1 MSLSSVFVR
10 HRLWTLLLAALLLSC
25 AGTKKGRLPKPED
38 FIWPLPPAE
47 PKIQFVRSIH
57 SELSLGKR
65 ERSFA
70 QKIFETFFGRPRLR
84 ALKKPLNVHVDTEG
98 HLYVADSHWRKILIF
113 DFARR
118 KLDILGKGGRGML
131 LNPLG
136 VTTDDHGLIYV
147 TDAGGQ
153 RVVIYKPDHTF
164 KTAFGG
170 KEVFARPTGIAV
182 NSKLNLIY
190 VVDTW
195 AHQIKVFD
203 RNDFK
208 LLFTIGRQQKEGKR
222 ISKGSLDQTWNRSS
236 DPGEF
241 DFPTNIAIDKQGNI
255 YIVDTMNFRV
265 QIFGPRGRF
274 LLTFGKIGNVPGT
287 FSRPK
292 GIALDSEGHIYVSDA
307 AFNNIQIFNQQGKL
321 LLFFGN
327 FGSGLADLR
336 LPAGLFIDR
345 QNRIYVA
352 DQLNH
357 RIQVYQYLGGKKE
370 PAGANR

>member
-1 MSLSSVFVR
+1 MPVSCVSVRNCLISFF
-10 HRLWTLLLAALLLSC
+10 LAAFCLSC
-25 AGTKKGRLPKPED
+25 AGSRKGPELKPED
-38 FIWPLPPAE
+38 FVWPLPPAE

-57 SELSLGKR
+57 SELELG
-65 ERSFA
+65 ERQLTLA

-84 ALKKPLNVHVDTEG
+84 ALKKPLNVYVDAG
-98 HLYVADSHWRKILIF
+98 RLLYVTDSHWRKVLIF
-113 DFARR
+113 DFEQK
-118 KLDILGKGGRGML
+118 KLDVLGRSGRGRL

-136 VTTDDHGLIYV
+136 VTTDDHGFIYV

-153 RVVIYKPDHTF
+153 RIVVYNPDRTF

-170 KEVFARPTGIAV
+170 KDLLVRPSGIAV

-203 RNDFK
+203 RNEFK
-208 LLFTIGRQQKEGKR
+208 LIFTIGRQEKEGEK
-222 ISKGSLDQTWNRSS
+222 ISEGSLDHTWNRST

-241 DFPTNIAIDKQGNI
+241 NFPTNIAIDAQGNI

-265 QIFGPRGRF
+265 QVLDPKGHF
-274 LLTFGKIGNVPGT
+274 LLTFGKIGNVPGC

-292 GIALDSEGHIYVSDA
+292 GIALDSEGHIYVTDA
-307 AFNNIQIFNQQGKL
+307 AFNNIQIFDKEGKL
-321 LLFFGN
+321 LLYFGN

-336 LPAGLFIDR
+336 LPAGMFIDKDD
-345 QNRIYVA
+345 RIYVA

-357 RIQVYQYLGGKKE
+357 RIQVYHYLGGYK
-370 PAGANR
+370 

>member
-1 MSLSSVFVR
+1 MK
-10 HRLWTLLLAALLLSC
+10 LWKILISIFAVLILFSC
-25 AGTKKGRLPKPED
+25 AGTKKPQLPNPED
-38 FIWPLPPAE
+38 FVWPLPPAE

-57 SELSLGKR
+57 SELDLGPRKR
-65 ERSFA
+65 TLA

-84 ALKKPLNVHVDTEG
+84 ALRKPLNVHVDAAG
-98 HLYVADSHWRKILIF
+98 HVYVADSHWRKVLIF
-113 DFARR
+113 DFP
-118 KLDILGKGGRGML
+118 KKELDILGKSGRGML

-136 VTTDDHGLIYV
+136 VTTDEKGDIYV

-153 RVVIYKPDHTF
+153 RVVVYDALHHF

-170 KEVFARPTGIAV
+170 KNVFVRPSGIAI
-182 NSKLNLIY
+182 NPALDLIY

-195 AHQIKVFD
+195 AHQIKVFS
-203 RNDFK
+203 RKNYKF
-208 LLFTIGRQQKEGKR
+208 LFTIGRHVKEGKK
-222 ISKGSLDQTWNRSS
+222 IAEGSLDQTWNRS
-236 DPGEF
+236 DAPGEF
-241 DFPTNIAIDKQGNI
+241 DFPTNIAIDKEGNI

-265 QIFGPRGRF
+265 QILDPRGNF
-274 LLTFGKIGNVPGT
+274 INSFGKIGNVPGT

-307 AFNNIQIFNQQGKL
+307 AFNNIQIFDKKGEL

-336 LPAGLFIDR
+336 LPAGMYIDR
-345 QNRIYVA
+345 HDRIYVA

-357 RIQVYQYLGGKKE
+357 RIQVYQYLGSKASAAVGE
-370 PAGANR
+370 NH